1 MKGGIYPIVLAGGT
15 GTRLWPLSKKKCPKQ
30 FLDLLDSGQT
40 LFQQA
45 VKRAAS
51 ISNFSPVIVG
61 SSSHRF
67 LLSKQLKEIGLDESS
82 ALLEPA
88 GRNTAS
94 SVIAAVLQVRKVD
107 PDARVCIIPSDH
119 YVDSDDLFAHVVVNL
134 ASELDEGDIG
144 LVGVKPSEPSSQY
157 GYIQLNSSGSLGG
170 SEVFGVSSFVEKPA
184 QEKATAMLKQSDW
197 VWNCGVVIGLAST
210 ILEQSKLC
218 TPSLVASVESA
229 VESITDF
236 FGFKLLGQEFL
247 SGQNISFDMA
257 VLEKVTSIKVGVY
270 QSGWDDLGTWY
281 SLVKRRRELGLPLLF
296 SEREIEYPLVS
307 SDLLVVDDA
316 DVLLAIEVGS
326 LEQID
331 QAVNELKARG
341 REDLLGGLQVVRPWG
356 EFKILSQGQGFLV
369 KQLVVMPKSEISLQ
383 SHKFRMEHWVIISG
397 EGRAEVNGDIM
408 PLYCGSAISIN
419 KEDVHRLSNVGES
432 PLIIIE
438 VQIGNKLSESD
449 IVRYDDKYL
458 RHMD

>member
-82 ALLEPA
+82 VLLEPA

-119 YVDSDDLFAHVVVNL
+119 FVDSDDLFAHVVVNL

-157 GYIQLNSSGSLGG
+157 GYIQLNSTCIYFINHLLIKSGLKKITCCFICSNFLITAFSLISGSSG
-170 SEVFGVSSFVEKPA
+170 FP
-184 QEKATAMLKQSDW
+184 
-197 VWNCGVVIGLAST
+197 
-210 ILEQSKLC
+210 
-218 TPSLVASVESA
+218 
-229 VESITDF
+229 DF
-236 FGFKLLGQEFL
+236 C
-247 SGQNISFDMA
+247 A
-257 VLEKVTSIKVGVY
+257 
-270 QSGWDDLGTWY
+270 
-281 SLVKRRRELGLPLLF
+281 
-296 SEREIEYPLVS
+296 
-307 SDLLVVDDA
+307 
-316 DVLLAIEVGS
+316 
-326 LEQID
+326 
-331 QAVNELKARG
+331 
-341 REDLLGGLQVVRPWG
+341 
-356 EFKILSQGQGFLV
+356 
-369 KQLVVMPKSEISLQ
+369 
-383 SHKFRMEHWVIISG
+383 
-397 EGRAEVNGDIM
+397 
-408 PLYCGSAISIN
+408 
-419 KEDVHRLSNVGES
+419 
-432 PLIIIE
+432 
-438 VQIGNKLSESD
+438 
-449 IVRYDDKYL
+449 
-458 RHMD
+458 